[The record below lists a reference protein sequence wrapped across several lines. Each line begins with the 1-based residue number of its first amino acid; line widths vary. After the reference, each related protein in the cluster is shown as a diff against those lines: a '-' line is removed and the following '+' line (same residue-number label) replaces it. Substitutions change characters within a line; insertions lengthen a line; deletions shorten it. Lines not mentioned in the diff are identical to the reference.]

1 MRKTPIK
8 CEINVPTVLYEATK
22 RVNGAYRAVI
32 NCFQRLSTPSSSSE
46 NHGFRKI
53 FTPLSLS
60 VLIHI
65 ILYTLLFY
73 AY

>member
-1 MRKTPIK
+1 MRKTSIK

-22 RVNGAYRAVI
+22 RVNGAYRAVV
-32 NCFQRLSTPSSSSE
+32 NCFQWRSTPSSSSE

-53 FTPLSLS
+53 FTPLACS

-65 ILYTLLFY
+65 IAFTLLYY